1 MAGSQLLV
9 RFDSG
14 STQAIDSKTE
24 QVLIEQ
30 LINSFADCDA
40 LIVSD
45 YGYGILTERVIAA
58 IASLQHE

>member
-24 QVLIEQ
+24 QALIEQ

-45 YGYGILTERVIAA
+45 YGYGILHR
-58 IASLQHE
+58 ASNSRDRFSAT